1 MGDQFS
7 AGAGVVAESAKIVN
21 ATRGELRQKVNNLRD
36 QMEAVKA
43 HWQGQGA
50 QSFQTV
56 SEAWKVQTQDIVD
69 VLDTFEANLTG
80 TQRQYDADDAE
91 ASANLAKYNNLLG
104 N

>member
-1 MGDQFS
+1 MGDQFR
-7 AGAGVVAESAKIVN
+7 AGAGVVKASADIVGV
-21 ATRGELRQKVNNLRD
+21 ARGELRQKVNNLRD

-43 HWQGQGA
+43 HWEGQGA
-50 QSFQTV
+50 ASFQTV

-91 ASANLAKYNNLLG
+91 ASSNLSKYSNLLG